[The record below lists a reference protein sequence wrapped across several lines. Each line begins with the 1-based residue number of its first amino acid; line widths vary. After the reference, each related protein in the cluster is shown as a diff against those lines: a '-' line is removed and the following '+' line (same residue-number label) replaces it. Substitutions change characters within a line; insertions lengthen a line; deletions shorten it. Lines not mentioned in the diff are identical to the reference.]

1 MPRETDALRLL
12 KTLLGLYK
20 PGVEEVRRLAEV
32 AKLNKLLLAY
42 LRRVGDAL
50 RDELLREEARHR
62 WFMRNAT
69 EVIEALNGAGVEY
82 ALHKFRKPFDH
93 VSVDLD
99 ILVRVDDIPKAVK
112 ALISRG
118 FRAVVL
124 ELYTVTLARNGFM
137 VDLYTNPSFAWVIY
151 MDGEKLLRC
160 CVEEIE
166 IGGVKANALTKE
178 TEVAVVAAHAVYKEH
193 VVLLIDCLTAWA
205 WTGRGVWSLA
215 EELGT
220 DKALETLHSICRA
233 IGAGY
238 IEAPYRLSIATI
250 TRILSEKFVRD
261 PVFRVTTINMLK
273 YAFEHRDIGAR
284 MLNRLLRGSY

>member
-1 MPRETDALRLL
+1 MPRETETLKLLR
-12 KTLLGLYK
+12 TLLGLYK
-20 PGVEEVRRLAEV
+20 PSAEEVRRLAEV

-50 RDELLREEARHR
+50 RGELLREEARHR

-99 ILVRVDDIPKAVK
+99 ILVRVNDIPKAVK

-124 ELYTVTLARNGFM
+124 EPYTVTLARNGFM
-137 VDLYTNPSFAWVIY
+137 VDLYTNPSFAWVVY
-151 MDGEKLLRC
+151 MDGEELLKC

-166 IGGVKANALTKE
+166 VDGVRANALTRE
-178 TEVAVVAAHAVYKEH
+178 AEVAVTAAHAIYKEH
-193 VVLLIDCLTAWA
+193 MVLLIDCLTMWA
-205 WTGRGVWSLA
+205 WTNREVWGLA
-215 EELGT
+215 EELSVGR
-220 DKALETLHSICRA
+220 ALETLHSVCRA
-233 IGAGY
+233 IGTGRA
-238 IEAPYRLSIATI
+238 EAPHRLKPYVVANA
-250 TRILSEKFVRD
+250 LAKKFVSD
-261 PVFRVTTINMLK
+261 SIFRVTTLNVPRYILRRR
-273 YAFEHRDIGAR
+273 EIGA
-284 MLNRLLRGSY
+284 MLVGRLMRKSY